1 MNGSRLLAAVL
12 VCLVPTV
19 AAGQAD
25 DPDLAA
31 ALADGDDDHERHA
44 QEAVN
49 EIPSRVLRDLNARGD
64 RQIDASL
71 AVHARAFLVALQR
84 GNIDAL
90 TLLSRVPFHFEG
102 EVATTDEAVK
112 QGWRSALQGK
122 NLESTR
128 LFDIDL
134 LSPEEMTAKYGR
146 PPERL
151 ASWPL
156 KGAMIAVANLDGH
169 PVVVLWKRSGQGWQA
184 LAFHD

>member
-12 VCLVPTV
+12 ICLVPTV
-19 AAGQAD
+19 AAGQASN
-25 DPDLAA
+25 PDLAA
-31 ALADGDDDHERHA
+31 ALAAGEDDHQGHA
-44 QEAVN
+44 HEVAEPPPRPVRGSGAQ
-49 EIPSRVLRDLNARGD
+49 GD
-64 RQIDASL
+64 RQIDTSL

-90 TLLSRVPFHFEG
+90 TLLSRVPFLFEG
-102 EVATTDEAVK
+102 EAATTEDAVK

-134 LSPEEMTAKYGR
+134 LSPEEMATKYGR

-151 ASWPL
+151 DSWPL
-156 KGAMIAVANLDGH
+156 KGAMIAVANIDGH